1 MGHPLSAVQND
12 LTPVLFKGRP
22 WVPIVVLGHKRR
34 ETWLNSRTGIGSD
47 DVKPDENGENRNTGT
62 IESRGLLND
71 EKSSHRV
78 GSSPQGPG
86 DGETLY
92 RHCVDR
98 IASGKITP
106 HQVIGQLGTA
116 LTMGLSPENTVK
128 AHILLGNEWTGL
140 DNVIEATRHYD
151 CALEAAQ
158 KHRDELA
165 VELLSILYRNI
176 STRYIVL
183 AKRVRTKEGLD
194 NAFVYLES
202 KCGLLNGG
210 ASPELYLELGNL
222 YDEKSPF
229 DFDKIASYYTK
240 AMVGAVLDE
249 DDEAALRT
257 ARERLRIIEKEQA
270 HLSARKRR
278 PALGLLPWKAHHR
291 KVALT
296 AVLGILALVAGLIGM
311 DYLRSGTFHS
321 HVTEESPGLVGSR
334 EVTKYSVT
342 VPPAVRSEIRRASKI
357 ARSNHARTPA
367 TCPRDGVHPKA
378 HRKTLALNSRW
389 GWPDILP

>member
-1 MGHPLSAVQND
+1 M
-12 LTPVLFKGRP
+12 
-22 WVPIVVLGHKRR
+22 
-34 ETWLNSRTGIGSD
+34 
-47 DVKPDENGENRNTGT
+47 

-71 EKSSHRV
+71 EKPSHGV
-78 GSSPQGPG
+78 GSLPHGPG

-116 LTMGLSPENTVK
+116 LTMGLSPEDTVK

-140 DNVIEATRHYD
+140 DNVVEATRHYD

-165 VELLSILYRNI
+165 EESLSILYKNL
-176 STRYIVL
+176 SARYIVL
-183 AKRVRTKEGLD
+183 AKRIRTKEGLD
-194 NAFVYLES
+194 SAFVYLES
-202 KCGLLNGG
+202 KGGLLNGG

-222 YDEKSPF
+222 SDEKNPF

-240 AMVGAVLDE
+240 AMEGAVLDE

-257 ARERLRIIEKEQA
+257 ARERLRIIEKERA
-270 HLSARKRR
+270 HLTARKRGAA
-278 PALGLLPWKAHHR
+278 PGLLPWKGHHR

-296 AVLGILALVAGLIGM
+296 VVFGTLALVAGLIGM
-311 DYLRSGTFHS
+311 DYLRSGPFHS
-321 HVTEESPGLVGSR
+321 QVNEESPALVGSR
-334 EVTKYSVT
+334 EVTKYPVT

-357 ARSNHARTPA
+357 ARSNHGRTSA
-367 TCPRDGVHPKA
+367 TCPRDGIYPKA